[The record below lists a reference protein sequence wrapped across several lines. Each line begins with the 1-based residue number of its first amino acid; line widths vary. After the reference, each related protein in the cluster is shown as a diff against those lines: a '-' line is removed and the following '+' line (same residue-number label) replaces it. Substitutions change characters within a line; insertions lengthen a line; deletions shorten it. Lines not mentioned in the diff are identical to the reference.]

1 MSVINTNVSAMYSQN
16 AMKTNARVQST
27 AMEQLSTGVR
37 VNSAKD
43 DAAGLAIGQNMTSQ
57 IRGLNQAV
65 RNLNDGINMVQTA
78 EGAMVEQS
86 NMLQRMRELAVQAM
100 NGTYSDT
107 QRSYLDKEFQAL
119 TQQIN
124 RISNDTM
131 WNDQKL
137 LAGGGYLKTKNAA
150 PVLTP
155 DAASQTT
162 NNTAGIVQDYA
173 GRNVAPG
180 MPYFATAAATTLAT
194 GTVVQFSEDEV
205 PPGMSGFA
213 TNPNPLS
220 AANKA
225 TLKAASDAISDA
237 QLAAAKATMDASL
250 AVTSNAKVTMDGDN
264 AANTAKTTM
273 TTSLGATA
281 TAKGTMDGDT
291 AANTAK
297 TTMTTS
303 LGATAAAFTAKSNAV
318 GAVAIAATTLAYNA
332 AKATSDADVLI
343 YNAVPSVAAYN
354 IAKTASDA
362 DVLAYNAVPS
372 VAAYNSAKTVSDP
385 LVLAYET
392 KKATRDA
399 YLDATKVWIPADK
412 LHAQFTVQAGKDQDQ
427 TITVDVVPMN
437 AAGLG
442 ISGLAIDT
450 FDHATQTLDQI
461 STALETINNQR
472 AGLGAAINQMAYAA
486 DNLTNV
492 SSNATQS
499 RSTIMDTDYALAT
512 TQLAK
517 TQIIQQAA
525 TAMLAQANQQPQSVM
540 ALLKG

>member
-137 LAGGGYLKTKNAA
+137 LAGGGYL
-150 PVLTP
+150 
-155 DAASQTT
+155 
-162 NNTAGIVQDYA
+162 
-173 GRNVAPG
+173 
-180 MPYFATAAATTLAT
+180 
-194 GTVVQFSEDEV
+194 
-205 PPGMSGFA
+205 
-213 TNPNPLS
+213 
-220 AANKA
+220 
-225 TLKAASDAISDA
+225 
-237 QLAAAKATMDASL
+237 
-250 AVTSNAKVTMDGDN
+250 
-264 AANTAKTTM
+264 
-273 TTSLGATA
+273 ATA
-281 TAKGTMDGDT
+281 TTTVQNLNFAGT
-291 AANTAK
+291 
-297 TTMTTS
+297 S
-303 LGATAAAFTAKSNAV
+303 
-318 GAVAIAATTLAYNA
+318 AIAGAGGA
-332 AKATSDADVLI
+332 SGWDGVH
-343 YNAVPSVAAYN
+343 VASGSTY
-354 IAKTASDA
+354 
-362 DVLAYNAVPS
+362 
-372 VAAYNSAKTVSDP
+372 YNSGVQVPVGMVAYASGAIPQGMSAIAVDGTR
-385 LVLAYET
+385 VLGGGSYW
-392 KKATRDA
+392 
-399 YLDATKVWIPADK
+399 VPADK
-412 LHAQFTVQAGKDQDQ
+412 LHATFTVQAGKDQDQ

-442 ISGLAIDT
+442 ISGLAIDS
-450 FDHATQTLDQI
+450 FDHATVTLDQI